1 MNPLF
6 WLSLAVTAG
15 VAYHVGKFITL
26 RDIKTAADALMA
38 EAEEIM
44 AKTEADNKRWKAAQ
58 ERMAAKIA
66 AQAFED
72 NATGSPIG
80 AGLAREMGIEL

>member
-6 WLSLAVTAG
+6 WLTLLVATFTAYKVGHFVT
-15 VAYHVGKFITL
+15 FRNL
-26 RDIKTAADALMA
+26 RLAADELMA
-38 EAEEIM
+38 KA
-44 AKTEADNKRWKAAQ
+44 EADNKRWKAAQ
-58 ERMAAKIA
+58 EKMAAKIA
-66 AQAFED
+66 TQAIED